1 MLNDGA
7 VVTKALP
14 CPVCSK
20 TDWCYSIGQGD
31 TIRLICR
38 RVKAQGVAIP
48 SYLEA
53 TDTMDKEGDNFLK
66 LKVEE
71 KAPRPNKT
79 IEYVYSRDS
88 IPVLKVVTKY
98 ANGKKQ
104 GVYPYL
110 WSEGQ
115 WNMRSGLGDIPETSF
130 PLFNQEAVI
139 ATDKSVFLVEGES
152 CAKALNELGFVATT
166 IRGKT
171 FSQEHLDI
179 LCSKKAIILCP
190 DRDITGVEFMAKAYL
205 LLSKNQPSL
214 RQLLAPP
221 HDFFWYHLPANG
233 GLDIADWINDGAD
246 RGQIIG
252 AVTAISEI
260 ISGCAPILE
269 EVEIDFISVEQD
281 VKAWIAE
288 RNITKQTLLT
298 RKICKRHD
306 LTLQAFDRI
315 ARGLMAE
322 MTTAKP
328 TAKTGDQF
336 MLEGD
341 RDIEWLLSNLIGKG
355 EMILLSG
362 MPGGGKT
369 VLAMFLIHKFLVK
382 GSQVLNET
390 VMKSCKV
397 MFISGDQSD
406 RTTRK
411 RFVEMGTIDLPEFK
425 NNVKIISNF
434 GLESI
439 DFLETELQ
447 DFKPDFVVIDSLT
460 SISMNAGIAEKDPEF
475 AYGVYRLKNLLS
487 QYDAASILIHHLNK
501 SGAESGSLR
510 IAAAV
515 WAIWRI
521 ESTQPENPNCTTSK
535 ITMPKV
541 RDSERMTLEIKHNSV
556 DEWQEKGV
564 FTFTGEA
571 ESGLLINDILSK
583 AMSVLKSNNND
594 PMPTDELAS
603 RINTTVSVLR
613 KTMNRGKNKGDV
625 ESVTVAGSRTG
636 YWKLTNFEQ
645 PLPPPPKTN
654 ATPRLPPRY
663 YNNWDSPPQSKEPV
677 KQTSDNDEFF

>member
-1 MLNDGA
+1 MLAEGIRVSKTA
-7 VVTKALP
+7 P
-14 CPVCSK
+14 CPVCQK
-20 TDWCYSIGQGD
+20 HDWCYSIGTGG
-31 TIRLICR
+31 TTRILCTRLKR
-38 RVKAQGVAIP
+38 DSLLLP
-48 SYLEA
+48 DYLEE
-53 TDTMDKEGDNFLK
+53 TETTDKEGFPFLK

-71 KAPRPNKT
+71 KAPRPTKT
-79 IEYVYSRDS
+79 IEYVYSRES

-98 ANGKKQ
+98 SDGKKQ

-110 WSEGQ
+110 WINGC
-115 WNMRSGLGDIPETSF
+115 WATKSGLGDIPETSL
-130 PLFNQEAVI
+130 PLFNQEEVI
-139 ATDKSVFLVEGES
+139 ATNKSVFLVEGES
-152 CAKALNELGFVATT
+152 CAKALNDLGFIATT

-171 FSQEHLDI
+171 FSQEHIDI
-179 LCSKKAIILCP
+179 LCSKKAVILCP
-190 DRDITGVEFMAKAYL
+190 DRDTTGVEFMAKAYL
-205 LLSKNQPSL
+205 LLSKNQSNL

-221 HDFFWYHLPANG
+221 HDFFWRHLPSNG
-233 GLDIADWINDGAD
+233 GLDVADWINDGAD
-246 RGQIIG
+246 RSNIIG
-252 AVTAISEI
+252 AVTTVSEI
-260 ISGCAPILE
+260 ISGCAPITE
-269 EVEIDFISVEQD
+269 EVEVDFISVEQD
-281 VKAWIAE
+281 IKAWIAE

-306 LTLQAFDRI
+306 LTTQAFDRI

-336 MLEGD
+336 MSEGD

-411 RFVEMGTIDLPEFK
+411 RFVEMGTIALPEFK

-447 DFKPDFVVIDSLT
+447 EFRPDFVVIDSLT

-541 RDSERMTLEIKHNSV
+541 RDSERMTLEIKHNSI
-556 DEWQEKGV
+556 DEWVEKGV

-583 AMSVLKSNNND
+583 AMSVLKSNNNT

-625 ESVTVAGSRTG
+625 ESVAVEGSRTG

-645 PLPPPPKTN
+645 PLPPPPRVN

-663 YNNWDSPPQSKEPV
+663 YNNWDSPPQSKEPT
-677 KQTSDNDEFF
+677 KQQIDENEFF